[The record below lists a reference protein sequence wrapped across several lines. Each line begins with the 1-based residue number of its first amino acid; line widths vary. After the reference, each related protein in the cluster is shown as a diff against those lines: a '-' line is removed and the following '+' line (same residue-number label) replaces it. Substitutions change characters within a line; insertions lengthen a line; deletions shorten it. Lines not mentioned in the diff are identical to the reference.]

1 MIINSKIRYD
11 ESNSFL
17 LSYKSQCETGEI
29 LVGQDM
35 WQQLCNLEEDLRD
48 DRFRFC
54 TEDSNIR
61 IDFIENCCRLTKSPF
76 YNKPME
82 LLLWQKALIETAYSF
97 KILSIDSG
105 EWVDRFLEILL
116 LIARKNGKT
125 ELISALELTE
135 MTIGKEGSDIICSG
149 MDDGT
154 SDLAFTTADTMRTLM
169 DPKSQDTWRNQK
181 GLKCFA
187 TNNHIYKLSDSTRQK
202 EGRNID
208 FAGIDEVWALTD
220 DGIYTPI
227 QQSTSTKDYYKIF
240 LFGSEGF
247 VDGGLLDKKRKEYLK
262 IVRRESDKDADLRKL
277 PWLYTQDS
285 EHEVWN
291 TNQDG
296 INKAWMKSNP
306 SLGAVKKWSYL
317 KDRVDEGREDKSA
330 RIMTLSK
337 DFDFKQN
344 SVTSWLSI
352 EEYDYSCEFDLSE
365 FEGCFYIG
373 GVDLA
378 ETTDLCS
385 ARIMMMKP
393 GRKEKYIFQHYFIPE
408 AKLEKNNDDH
418 LAGARYSEWIKEGY
432 MTISGDSEVILS
444 DVADWFYMLF
454 RDYKLKL
461 FKVGYD
467 QKFAVDWL
475 KRMEDPFGWTKRG
488 EDADL
493 IMINQEAKT
502 LTGAIK
508 LTEAE
513 FKAHLMQYNNNP
525 VDRWCLSNAGL
536 KIDKNGSLIVK
547 QEPNKRIDGAVTYA
561 IMNEVFR
568 RYRSDFESLVNMNGG
583 NDESV

>member
-1 MIINSKIRYD
+1 MLIMSKTRYD

-76 YNKPME
+76 YNQPME

-154 SDLAFTTADTMRTLM
+154 SDLAFTTADTMRILM

-393 GRKEKYIFQHYFIPE
+393 GQKEKYIFQHYFIPE

-418 LAGARYSEWIKEGY
+418 LAGARYSEWIKDGY

-513 FKAHLMQYNNNP
+513 FKAHLIQYNNNP

>member
-17 LSYKSQCETGEI
+17 LNYKSQCETGEI

-418 LAGARYSEWIKEGY
+418 LAGARYSEWIKDGY

-513 FKAHLMQYNNNP
+513 FKAHLIQYNNNP

>member
-393 GRKEKYIFQHYFIPE
+393 GQKEKFIYQHYFIPE

-568 RYRSDFESLVNMNGG
+568 RYRSDFESLINMNGG

>member
-1 MIINSKIRYD
+1 
-11 ESNSFL
+11 
-17 LSYKSQCETGEI
+17 
-29 LVGQDM
+29 
-35 WQQLCNLEEDLRD
+35 
-48 DRFRFC
+48 
-54 TEDSNIR
+54 
-61 IDFIENCCRLTKSPF
+61 
-76 YNKPME
+76 ME

-418 LAGARYSEWIKEGY
+418 LAGARYSEWIKDGY

-513 FKAHLMQYNNNP
+513 FKAHLIQYNNNP

>member
-11 ESNSFL
+11 ENNSFL
-17 LSYKSQCETGEI
+17 LNYKSQCETGEI

-418 LAGARYSEWIKEGY
+418 LAGARYSEWIKDGY

-513 FKAHLMQYNNNP
+513 FKAHLIQYNNNP

>member
-17 LSYKSQCETGEI
+17 LSYKNQCETGEI

-76 YNKPME
+76 YNRPME

-418 LAGARYSEWIKEGY
+418 LAGARYSEWIKDGY

-513 FKAHLMQYNNNP
+513 FKAHLIQYNNNP

>member
-1 MIINSKIRYD
+1 MLIISKTRYD

-393 GRKEKYIFQHYFIPE
+393 GQKEKYIFQHYFIPE

-418 LAGARYSEWIKEGY
+418 LAGAHYSEWIKDGY

-513 FKAHLMQYNNNP
+513 FKAHLIQYNNNP

-583 NDESV
+583 NDEAV

>member
-393 GRKEKYIFQHYFIPE
+393 GQKEKFIYQHYFIPE

-513 FKAHLMQYNNNP
+513 FKAHLIQYNNNP

-568 RYRSDFESLVNMNGG
+568 RYRSDFESLINMNGG

>member
-1 MIINSKIRYD
+1 M
-11 ESNSFL
+11 
-17 LSYKSQCETGEI
+17 
-29 LVGQDM
+29 
-35 WQQLCNLEEDLRD
+35 
-48 DRFRFC
+48 
-54 TEDSNIR
+54 
-61 IDFIENCCRLTKSPF
+61 
-76 YNKPME
+76 
-82 LLLWQKALIETAYSF
+82 
-97 KILSIDSG
+97 
-105 EWVDRFLEILL
+105 
-116 LIARKNGKT
+116 
-125 ELISALELTE
+125 
-135 MTIGKEGSDIICSG
+135 
-149 MDDGT
+149 
-154 SDLAFTTADTMRTLM
+154 
-169 DPKSQDTWRNQK
+169 
-181 GLKCFA
+181 
-187 TNNHIYKLSDSTRQK
+187 
-202 EGRNID
+202 
-208 FAGIDEVWALTD
+208 
-220 DGIYTPI
+220 
-227 QQSTSTKDYYKIF
+227 
-240 LFGSEGF
+240 
-247 VDGGLLDKKRKEYLK
+247 DGGLLDKKRKEYLK

-393 GRKEKYIFQHYFIPE
+393 GQKEKYIFQHYFIPE

-418 LAGARYSEWIKEGY
+418 LAGARYSEWIKDGY

-513 FKAHLMQYNNNP
+513 FKAHLIQYNNNP

>member
-1 MIINSKIRYD
+1 MLIISKTRYD

-220 DGIYTPI
+220 GGIYTPI

-393 GRKEKYIFQHYFIPE
+393 GQKEKYIFQHYFIPE

-418 LAGARYSEWIKEGY
+418 LAGARYSEWIKDGY

-513 FKAHLMQYNNNP
+513 FKAHLIQYNNNP

>member
-1 MIINSKIRYD
+1 MLIISKTRYD

-393 GRKEKYIFQHYFIPE
+393 GQKEKYIFQHYFIPE

-418 LAGARYSEWIKEGY
+418 LAGARYSEWIKDGY

-513 FKAHLMQYNNNP
+513 FKAHLIQYNNNP

>member
-1 MIINSKIRYD
+1 MLIISKTRYD

-35 WQQLCNLEEDLRD
+35 WQQLCNLEEDLRN

-393 GRKEKYIFQHYFIPE
+393 GQKEKYIFQHYFIPE

-418 LAGARYSEWIKEGY
+418 LAGARYSEWIKDGY

-513 FKAHLMQYNNNP
+513 FKAHLIQYNNNP

>member
-1 MIINSKIRYD
+1 MLIISKTRYD

-76 YNKPME
+76 YNKPMK

-306 SLGAVKKWSYL
+306 SLGTVKKWSYL

-393 GRKEKYIFQHYFIPE
+393 GQKKKYIFQHYFIPE

-418 LAGARYSEWIKEGY
+418 LAGARYSEWIKDGY

-513 FKAHLMQYNNNP
+513 FKAHLIQYNNNP

>member
-393 GRKEKYIFQHYFIPE
+393 GQKEKFIYQHYFIPE

-513 FKAHLMQYNNNP
+513 FKAHLIQYNNNP